1 MKKVT
6 THALQGHNYFDP
18 LVNNAKS
25 EIKKIGGDGI

>member
-6 THALQGHNYFDP
+6 THALQGHNYFDL

-25 EIKKIGGDGI
+25 EIKKIGGDGL